1 MNNYNINILSTGK
14 YLPSDKLTNDDLSKL
29 VDTSDEWIFPRT
41 GIKTRRIAS
50 ENELVVDL
58 AYNAAVDAIN
68 KNNINKDEI
77 DLIIVATITN
87 EIKNPSVANLV
98 QKKLDIKGNV
108 MSFDI
113 NAACT
118 GFVYALE
125 IASSLVNT
133 SFKKALVIGA
143 EKMTNVVDFTDRNT
157 CILFGDGAGSM
168 IIEKGEDKSFFY
180 NDSSGDLLNELTVSN
195 HINMDGRK
203 VFKFAVDIIPKS
215 IIEVLN
221 RANLNLEDIDYFIPH
236 QANIRIIDAFVNKL
250 KIDKNKVLTNIEEY
264 GNTSAASIPILLDEY
279 KEKNTNTKKNILIV
293 GFGGGFTWGSA
304 IIKL

>member
-87 EIKNPSVANLV
+87 EIKNPSVANMV

>member
-14 YLPSDKLTNDDLSKL
+14 YLPTDKLTNDDLSKL